1 MITIDDFTR
10 YPEVVPLKTLTATKV
25 IHEMDTIFSRF
36 GNPNILKTDDGP
48 PFNSHKFASYMKD
61 NGIKHHRITPLWPEA
76 NGEVERFVR
85 TIKKAINAA
94 KVEGKDW
101 KKEIN
106 IFLKH
111 YRATPDA
118 STKVPPAKGM
128 FGRNIKTCL
137 PEWNHET
144 ATHIEQEIVDND
156 QRAKGK
162 IKSYADKRRHTKE
175 CDIKVGDNVLVMKPA

>member
-1 MITIDDFTR
+1 MIIIDDFTR
-10 YPEVVPLKTLTATKV
+10 YPEVVPLKTLIATKV
-25 IHEMDTIFSRF
+25 IHEMDTTFSRF
-36 GNPNILKTDDGP
+36 GNTSIVKTDNGP

-61 NGIKHHRITPLWPEA
+61 NRIKHHRITPLWPEA

-85 TIKKAINAA
+85 TIKKAIKAA

-111 YRATPDA
+111 YRATPRA

-137 PEWNHET
+137 PEWNHSI
-144 ATHIEQEIVDND
+144 ATHIKQEIIDND
-156 QRAKGK
+156 
-162 IKSYADKRRHTKE
+162 E
-175 CDIKVGDNVLVMKPA
+175 LF

>member
-1 MITIDDFTR
+1 M
-10 YPEVVPLKTLTATKV
+10 
-25 IHEMDTIFSRF
+25 
-36 GNPNILKTDDGP
+36 
-48 PFNSHKFASYMKD
+48 
-61 NGIKHHRITPLWPEA
+61 TPLWLEA

-85 TIKKAINAA
+85 TIKKAINTA

-111 YRATPDA
+111 YRATPHT
-118 STKVPPAKGM
+118 STKVPPAKGK

-144 ATHIEQEIVDND
+144 RIEQEIIDND
-156 QRAKGK
+156 QRTKRKNEILCRQETPHKG
-162 IKSYADKRRHTKE
+162 
-175 CDIKVGDNVLVMKPA
+175 M